1 MVLPNA
7 SVKLDGSYLI
17 AENIT
22 AMVTVTVKLS
32 TDKPFATVIMDG
44 LAISVKKK
52 LMISPTNAK
61 MASITMVTVTV
72 TQIIMAHGVKSI
84 DHREPVHATVA
95 METVIWEKLLRAI
108 TVYAIQVSPA
118 QTAIPSYAL
127 VDVLVNSVALSIIK
141 QNVMIIL
148 QLHAFKN
155 HVQAINI
162 TLWLVP
168 LRHVSATLATLAF
181 HLAILQIHAQPC
193 PVESI
198 SIAL

>member
-84 DHREPVHATVA
+84 DHREPVHAIVA
-95 METVIWEKLLRAI
+95 TETVIWEKLLMAI
-108 TVYAIQVSPA
+108 IVYAIQVSPA
-118 QTAIPSYAL
+118 QTAIL
-127 VDVLVNSVALSIIK
+127 
-141 QNVMIIL
+141 
-148 QLHAFKN
+148 
-155 HVQAINI
+155 
-162 TLWLVP
+162 
-168 LRHVSATLATLAF
+168 
-181 HLAILQIHAQPC
+181 
-193 PVESI
+193 
-198 SIAL
+198 